1 MILEAGLAYG
11 HILAFLA
18 LAVFLTSEAA
28 LCRAEWLNGAVVE
41 RLVRVDA
48 IYRLS
53 LLLVLAS
60 GLARVQWGVKGADF
74 LWAQPLLHLKLLL
87 FLAMAALAIAPAR
100 AFRRWCRDWRRAGV
114 LPPAEQVAWVRRRV
128 MLQAHLMPLVP
139 LAGVLLA
146 RGIQPWPVAG

>member
-1 MILEAGLAYG
+1 MTLEAWLAYA
-11 HILAFLA
+11 HILAFLG

-48 IYRLS
+48 IYLLA
-53 LLLVLAS
+53 LLLTLGS
-60 GLARVQWGVKGADF
+60 GLARVQWGAKGPDF
-74 LWAQPLLHLKLLL
+74 LWVQPLLHLKLAL
-87 FLAMAALAIAPAR
+87 FLLMAALAIAPAR
-100 AFRRWCRDWRRAGV
+100 AFRRWRRDWRRAGV

-139 LAGVLLA
+139 LAAVFLA
-146 RGIQPWPVAG
+146 RGVQPWPLPG